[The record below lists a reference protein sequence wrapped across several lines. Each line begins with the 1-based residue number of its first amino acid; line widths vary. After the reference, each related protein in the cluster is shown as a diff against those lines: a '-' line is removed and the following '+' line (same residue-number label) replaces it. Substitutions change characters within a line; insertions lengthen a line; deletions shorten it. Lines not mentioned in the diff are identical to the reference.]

1 MEIKFLTL
9 GENTDRLT
17 KPLHDRLRRVF
28 GPGIGN
34 VNVVVEPQ
42 VQTYVHH
49 QDSAHGWIEVP
60 MHVLRDLGIAEHI
73 SAWSYRDGDLAYLEE
88 DDDASLFRETMRARG
103 IAVRLIVQHHTYSP
117 VSNFRLYWA
126 D

>member
-1 MEIKFLTL
+1 MEIQILTL
-9 GENTDRLT
+9 GDNTDRFT
-17 KPLHDRLRRVF
+17 QALHDRLRRDF

-73 SAWSYRDGDLAYLEE
+73 SAWSYRDGDLAYLERGRRCVTLPR
-88 DDDASLFRETMRARG
+88 DHAGTRYSGQVNRATPH
-103 IAVRLIVQHHTYSP
+103 LLTCQ
-117 VSNFRLYWA
+117 
-126 D
+126 

>member
-1 MEIKFLTL
+1 MEIQILTL
-9 GENTDRLT
+9 GDNTDRFT
-17 KPLHDRLRRVF
+17 QALHDRLRRDF
-28 GPGIGN
+28 GPGIDN
-34 VNVVVEPQ
+34 VNVVVEPKA
-42 VQTYVHH
+42 QTYVHH

-60 MHVLRDLGIAEHI
+60 MRVLRDLSIAERI

-117 VSNFRLYWA
+117 VNNFRSYWA